1 MLTSQNQRKKPKT
14 LNSGSPH
21 IALGLSGGVDSA
33 TSAALLL
40 SQGYRVTG
48 VTCVFNDADAG
59 TPTEKSAT
67 VAAAESVCRA
77 LGIDHVVYDVREVF
91 RDQVI
96 DPFVADCARG
106 LTPAPCVTCNR
117 FCKIPVLCQA
127 ADDLG
132 CEKIATGH
140 YARVVE
146 DTELHRFAL
155 KRALDETKDQTY
167 MLALLTQEQLSR
179 LVLPLG
185 GYTKQEV
192 RQHALE
198 QGIPVAKRPESQD
211 LCFVPG
217 DYRDFLIEQGVADD
231 PGPIM
236 TSDGEVVGEHHGI
249 HHFTL
254 GQRKGLGVALGEPYF
269 VVGKD
274 AQTKSITIAPKD
286 QAYISAVEV
295 RNLNW
300 MLPCP
305 TEPCSVKIRYRSKP
319 ALARVVPLGADR
331 SIDASFSS
339 DAEHSLEGDLSLGPD
354 RVRVEFFEPQT
365 LTAPGQ
371 CCAFYQG
378 SVLLG
383 GGIIDTVTFS
393 A

>member
-1 MLTSQNQRKKPKT
+1 MLTSQSRRKKPKT
-14 LNSGSPH
+14 LNSTRPH

-48 VTCVFNDADAG
+48 VTCIFNDADAG
-59 TPTEKSAT
+59 SAT
-67 VAAAESVCRA
+67 EGMSAGLSGQPGQSSTIAAAEAVCRA
-77 LGIDHVVYDVREVF
+77 LGIDHVVYDAREVF

-96 DPFVADCARG
+96 DPFVADCAQG
-106 LTPAPCVTCNR
+106 LTPSPCVTCNR
-117 FCKIPVLCQA
+117 FCKIPLLCQA
-127 ADDLG
+127 ADELG

-146 DTELHRFAL
+146 DTVLHRFAL

-192 RQHALE
+192 RQYALE

-211 LCFVPG
+211 LCFVLG
-217 DYRDFLIEQGVADD
+217 ELDDFLAEQGIADES
-231 PGPIM
+231 GPIV
-236 TSDGEVVGEHHGI
+236 TRTGEVVGEHQGI

-274 AQTKSITIAPKD
+274 AREKSITIAPKE
-286 QAYISAVEV
+286 QAFISAVEV
-295 RNLNW
+295 VDLNW
-300 MLPCP
+300 MLPLP

-319 ALARVVPLGADR
+319 VLAHLKALED
-331 SIDASFSS
+331 
-339 DAEHSLEGDLSLGPD
+339 D
-354 RVRVEFFEPQT
+354 RVRVQFFEPQI

-383 GGIIDTVTFS
+383 GGIIDTVTLC

>member
-1 MLTSQNQRKKPKT
+1 MLTSRSQRKKPKT

-48 VTCVFNDADAG
+48 VTCVFNDAD
-59 TPTEKSAT
+59 TRMPTEKSAAIAVEADEKNADLSDQQDQNST
-67 VAAAESVCRA
+67 IAAAETVCRA

-91 RDQVI
+91 RNRVI
-96 DPFVADCARG
+96 DPFVADCAQG

-127 ADDLG
+127 ADELG

-192 RQHALE
+192 RQYALD

-211 LCFVPG
+211 LCFVPE

-236 TSDGEVVGEHHGI
+236 TSDGKVVGEHQGI

-274 AQTKSITIAPKD
+274 AQAKSITIAPKD
-286 QAYISAVEV
+286 QAFISAVEV
-295 RNLNW
+295 RDLNW

-305 TEPCSVKIRYRSKP
+305 TEPCTVKIRYRSKP
-319 ALARVVPLGADR
+319 ALARVVPLGT
-331 SIDASFSS
+331 
-339 DAEHSLEGDLSLGPD
+339 D

>member
-1 MLTSQNQRKKPKT
+1 MLTSRSQRKKPKT

-48 VTCVFNDADAG
+48 VTCIFNDADAG
-59 TPTEKSAT
+59 TSTEKSAT

-77 LGIDHVVYDVREVF
+77 LGIDHVVYDVRGIF

-96 DPFVADCARG
+96 DPFVADCACG

-132 CEKIATGH
+132 CDKIATGH

-146 DTELHRFAL
+146 DTALHRFAL

-192 RQHALE
+192 RQYALE

-211 LCFVPG
+211 LCFVEG
-217 DYRDFLIEQGVADD
+217 DYRDFLVEQGVGDD

-249 HHFTL
+249 HYFTL

-269 VVGKD
+269 VIGKD
-274 AQTKSITIAPKD
+274 AQTRSITIAPKD
-286 QAYISAVEV
+286 QAFISAVEV
-295 RNLNW
+295 RDLNW

-319 ALARVVPLGADR
+319 ALAHVVLLGD
-331 SIDASFSS
+331 
-339 DAEHSLEGDLSLGPD
+339 D

>member
-1 MLTSQNQRKKPKT
+1 MNPSRRKKPKT
-14 LNSGSPH
+14 LNSPKAH

-59 TPTEKSAT
+59 TASLKTNT
-67 VAAAESVCRA
+67 IAAAESVCRA

-91 RDQVI
+91 REQVI
-96 DPFVADCARG
+96 DPFITDCAQG

-127 ADDLG
+127 ADELG

-146 DTELHRFAL
+146 DTALHRFTL
-155 KRALDETKDQTY
+155 KRALDEAKDQTY
-167 MLALLTQEQLSR
+167 MLSLLKQDQLSR

-192 RQHALE
+192 RQYALD
-198 QGIPVAKRPESQD
+198 QGIPVANRPESQD
-211 LCFVPG
+211 LCFVAG
-217 DYRDFLIEQGVADD
+217 DYRDFLIEQGITDD

-236 TSDGEVVGEHHGI
+236 TRDGEVVGTHHGI

-254 GQRKGLGVALGEPYF
+254 GQRKGLGVAMGEPYF
-269 VVGKD
+269 VVDKD
-274 AQTKSITIAPKD
+274 VQAKSVTIAPKD
-286 QAYISAVEV
+286 RAFISAVEV
-295 RNLNW
+295 RALNW

-305 TEPCSVKIRYRSKP
+305 SEPCSVKIRYRSKP
-319 ALARVVPLGADR
+319 ALARVIPLGTDR
-331 SIDASFSS
+331 SLDTSRSPNHQADGDPSFS
-339 DAEHSLEGDLSLGPD
+339 AGC
-354 RVRVEFFEPQT
+354 VRVEFFEPQA

-378 SVLLG
+378 SVLIG